1 MSCGGSAK
9 KVLLAALAECAE
21 LSTLNLVLC
30 TLSLNLAANGS
41 DHKSQNTKH
50 QVQSTKYKDS
60 IPIPN
65 FLMSLLES
73 KDVSKIYQMGTT
85 SVTALDN
92 VSLSLKEGEFVSI
105 QGTSGSGKST
115 LLNMV
120 GGLDH
125 PTSGE
130 VLFNARALGPL
141 NKREMARYRRFSVGM
156 IFQNFNLIP
165 TMTAEENVGLALAF
179 GGIRGSQR
187 RQRAEELLGRV
198 GLSDRLTHRPSELSG
213 GEQQRVAI
221 ARALANHPKV
231 LLADEPTGNVDSTRA
246 HELLALLREMVDKDS
261 LTILMVT
268 HDRELA
274 TSFSDRIIL
283 MKDGRVMKD
292 EG

>member
-1 MSCGGSAK
+1 
-9 KVLLAALAECAE
+9 
-21 LSTLNLVLC
+21 
-30 TLSLNLAANGS
+30 
-41 DHKSQNTKH
+41 
-50 QVQSTKYKDS
+50 
-60 IPIPN
+60 
-65 FLMSLLES
+65 MSLVEARNIS
-73 KDVSKIYQMGTT
+73 KLYQMGST

-92 VSLSLKEGEFVSI
+92 VSLTMQEGEFVSI

-130 VLFNARALGPL
+130 VLFNSKALAPL
-141 NKREMARYRRFSVGM
+141 SKKEMARYRRYSVGM

-165 TMTAEENVGLALAF
+165 TMTAEENVRLALAF
-179 GGIRGSQR
+179 GGIRGVQR
-187 RQRAEELLGRV
+187 RKRAADLLGRV

-221 ARALANHPKV
+221 ARALANNPKV

-246 HELLALLREMVDKDS
+246 HELLALLREMVTRDS

-283 MKDGRVMKD
+283 MKDGRVVKH